1 MNTLVDAPTKEF
13 RGEEGQ
19 ATLAPAIE
27 ESLGAT
33 SQIIPKQL
41 RNANFSFI
49 KLLKGEKKP
58 SERGITT
65 TANYSYDDPKLLGHL
80 SDAGN
85 YGVLGG
91 CGDLVIVDF
100 DDMERCRELGIFDLL
115 PKTFVVRSPRRG
127 GEHWYYQIP
136 GLKGFKVYDKEQK
149 EPEHPEQ
156 YKHLIDVQAENRYV
170 VGPGSKINWKV
181 GPDGELL
188 KDDDI
193 GFSRIEEGCYQV
205 INDVEIAQIS
215 EEDLKS
221 RLSQFFRF
229 TSTDK
234 PPRKAGNGD
243 TIPDPRLEEFK
254 RKIDLVK
261 LVEELSEEDL
271 GKSVNLKEMNGY
283 WLGCCP
289 FHNDHDPS
297 LSVHE
302 STSEET
308 GYFKCF
314 SCEDKKGDAITFV
327 EEAKGLK
334 FKKAVAW
341 LADWAELPNPLK
353 QPLPKR
359 PVMSLERALEVVKGL
374 PARME
379 KDPKVASDI
388 ETLDAILM
396 VRKKAPEEWDA
407 VEGSFKD
414 NKVFKKMERALI
426 NLLKQ
431 DFKQQ
436 YEGRYLLSEGEICK
450 YKLINNMQGGMPVP
464 DPLCNFNAQI
474 EEYINYDNGAE
485 NTPYFSIKGTLK
497 DGRPLPKVEVSAKQ
511 FSTMNWVSERWPPV
525 AIVNAGNGVKD
536 HLRAAIQTLS
546 GDIPQRDIF
555 SHLGWRKICNDWV
568 YLHRGGAL
576 GEDGPVDGIEVSFGD
591 ARSTLNSYCLPVPPE
606 GEELKEAI
614 KASLGLIDL
623 APDSVTIPL
632 LGAVYR
638 APLNEILPA
647 DLSIHIEGTT
657 GCFKTEIAAL
667 MQAHYG
673 KEFKG
678 THLPGNWTSTGNALE
693 KQAFLVKDAIFA
705 IDDFV
710 VRSGQD
716 AEARKMRYKADQ
728 IFRGQAAQAG
738 RDRLNADTTQKASY
752 YPRGLILSTGEQ
764 LPGGWSLIGRLMILG
779 LNQGDVDPKK
789 LTKAQ
794 EQAAKGLFA
803 KAMAAYIC
811 KTASDMEMLRE
822 ILPKAQNKMRDEIL
836 KQGSPA
842 HGRTPGNI
850 ASLKVGFIN
859 FLDFAVV
866 NEAISFEEK
875 DELIKRA
882 DLAFEEDAEAQ
893 KEHIAGEDWVEVF
906 FEMIKTALVSGKAHV
921 LSAKEE
927 GLEPSENPELWGWQ
941 KTTPQDSYYTSC
953 GDMIGWI
960 EEDDLYLHPGSAYNV
975 AKRMAREQGKTLPE
989 DKTLW
994 KRINQRGISLNCDKG
1009 RNQSRATIRGNRQR
1023 VVQVSA
1029 SKVMGEYE
1037 GDAQ

>member
-13 RGEEGQ
+13 RGEDRQ
-19 ATLAPAIE
+19 ITLAPAFE
-27 ESLGAT
+27 ESIGAAT
-33 SQIIPKQL
+33 QIKSPNFIPKQL
-41 RNANFSFI
+41 RNADFRLI

-58 SERGITT
+58 LEKGITT
-65 TANYSYDDPKLLGHL
+65 TANYGYDDPNLLNHL
-80 SDAGN
+80 SNGGN

-115 PKTFVVRSPRRG
+115 PKTFAVRSPRRG
-127 GEHWYYQIP
+127 GEHWYYLIP
-136 GLKGFKVYDKEQK
+136 GLKGFKVYDKELK
-149 EPEHPEQ
+149 EPKHPEQ

-188 KDDDI
+188 KDDDA
-193 GFSRIEEGCYQV
+193 GFSRIEEGYYQV
-205 INDVEIAQIS
+205 INDVEVAQIS
-215 EEDLKS
+215 EEDLKD

-234 PPRKAGNGD
+234 PPRKAGD
-243 TIPDPRLEEFK
+243 EDHVPDPRLEEFK

-302 STSEET
+302 STAEET

-341 LADWAELPNPLK
+341 LAEWAELPNPLK
-353 QPLPKR
+353 QSLPKR
-359 PVMSLERALEVVKGL
+359 AAMSLERALEVVESL

-379 KDPKVASDI
+379 KDPKVASEP
-388 ETLDAILM
+388 ETVDAFLTI
-396 VRKKAPEEWDA
+396 KKEAPEKWDA
-407 VEGSFKD
+407 VEESLKGKI
-414 NKVFKKMERALI
+414 NFKKMDKAI
-426 NLLKQ
+426 KSLLKQ
-431 DFKQQ
+431 N
-436 YEGRYLLSEGEICK
+436 ESRYFVSEGEICK
-450 YKLINNMQGGMPVP
+450 WKVVDRMLVP
-464 DPLCNFNAQI
+464 DPLCNFSAQI
-474 EEYINYDNGAE
+474 EEYINYNNGAE
-485 NTPYFSIKGTLK
+485 NTSYFSIKITLK
-497 DGRPLPKVEVSAKQ
+497 DGRPLPKIVVPEKQ
-511 FSTMNWVSERWPPV
+511 FLSMSWVNEKWPRGT
-525 AIVNAGNGVKD
+525 IVNAGNGVKD

-568 YLHRGGAL
+568 YLHRGGAI
-576 GEDGPVDGIEVSFGD
+576 GEDGLVDGIEVSFGD
-591 ARSTLNSYCLPVPPE
+591 TRSALNSYCLPEPPE
-606 GEELKEAI
+606 GDDLREAI
-614 KASLGLIDL
+614 KASIGLIDL

-693 KQAFLVKDAIFA
+693 KQAFLIKDAIFV

-738 RDRLNADTTQKASY
+738 RDRLNPDTTPKASY

-764 LPGGWSLIGRLMILG
+764 LPGGWSLTGRLMILG

-794 EQAAKGLFA
+794 AQAAKGLFA
-803 KAMAAYIC
+803 KSMAGYIC
-811 KTASDMEMLRE
+811 KIASEMEELKE
-822 ILPKAQNKMRDEIL
+822 FLPKAQNNMRDEIL

-859 FLDFAVV
+859 FLDFARV
-866 NEAISFEEK
+866 NEAISWDEHE
-875 DELIKRA
+875 ELIKRA

-906 FEMIKTALVSGKAHV
+906 FEMIRTALVSGKAHV
-921 LSAKEE
+921 LNAKEE
-927 GLEPSENPELWGWQ
+927 VQEPSENPELWGWQ
-941 KTTPQDSYYTSC
+941 KTTPQDSYYKPG

-960 EEDDLYLHPGSAYNV
+960 GEVDLYLHPGSAYNI

-1009 RNQSRATIRGNRQR
+1009 RNQSRATIRGHRQR